1 MTPLE
6 LNLSNDLFLLRYSDE
21 YVLEDVDLLVADYMQ
36 RIMKPNFMTA
46 WDEMNPDCEVEET
59 YALSNFKTI
68 EEAIKSIVTFM
79 GMQACDRSDKVP
91 EGKSSHTVYLAG
103 IFRGSDEVLVRAK
116 LALSTNTD
124 GVTMKLTV
132 RSLNT
137 EVAQFIAS
145 AIV

>member
-1 MTPLE
+1 MFTT
-6 LNLSNDLFLLRYSDE
+6 DLCFRYPDE

-59 YALSNFKTI
+59 YSLSNFKTI

-103 IFRGSDEVLVRAK
+103 IFRGFDEVLVRAK

-132 RSLNT
+132 RSQNT

>member
-1 MTPLE
+1 M
-6 LNLSNDLFLLRYSDE
+6 FYLRYSDE

-59 YALSNFKTI
+59 YSLSNFKTI

-132 RSLNT
+132 RSQNT

>member
-1 MTPLE
+1 V
-6 LNLSNDLFLLRYSDE
+6 FVIRYPDE

-36 RIMKPNFMTA
+36 RIMKPNFMTS

-103 IFRGSDEVLVRAK
+103 IFRGFDEVLVRSK
-116 LALSTNTD
+116 LALSTNTE

-132 RSLNT
+132 RSQNT